1 MLVCCLDLEGVL
13 VPEIWIEVAK
23 RFKVKELLLTT
34 RDIPDYDRLM
44 KYRIGILKS
53 KGIKLRDI
61 QKVIEGIQPLPGA
74 AAFLKALKSRS
85 AAVIILSD
93 TFYEFAGPLMS
104 KLEQPAL
111 FCNTLKADSKGF
123 ISGYKLR
130 QNDGKTKAVK
140 ALQTIGF
147 RVHAAGDSYNDVGM
161 LKTAERGIFF
171 NPPVSI
177 KNKFKRFPAVTS
189 YAQLLRLLTASY
201 SR

>member
-1 MLVCCLDLEGVL
+1 MLLICLDLEGVL

-53 KGIKLRDI
+53 KGIFLKDI
-61 QKVIEGIQPLPGA
+61 QKVIDGIKPLLGA
-74 AAFLKALKSRS
+74 RAFLQDLQCRC

-93 TFYEFAGPLMS
+93 TFYEFARPLMK
-104 KLEQPAL
+104 KLGQPVL
-111 FCNTLKADSKGF
+111 FCNTLTTDRKGF
-123 ISGYKLR
+123 ISGYRLR
-130 QNDGKTKAVK
+130 QNDGKTQAVK
-140 ALQTIGF
+140 ALQSIGF
-147 RVHAAGDSYNDVGM
+147 RVHAAGDSYNDLGM
-161 LKTAERGIFF
+161 LKAAERGILF

-189 YAQLLRLLTASY
+189 YAQLLRLLTAS
-201 SR
+201 